1 MTTPEFDRVAAM
13 ADVSRL
19 LAACYYEPAPE
30 FSEERLFDALVD
42 AAACID
48 ADLAARARELKSAF
62 DAESGQEL
70 LVDYAHLFLGPVG
83 LLAVPY
89 ESAWLG
95 KLGEPLEETT
105 QALLDLYADGGFE
118 VDPDFRDLP
127 DHLAVELEFLYT
139 LLFRKAAALRDG
151 DRQAIGEM
159 DALRERL
166 IANHLDRWLPD
177 FQTAVLEGAQCRFYR
192 ELADL
197 TALFVNVARSD
208 EWPHPGLLTTRS
220 AES

>member
-13 ADVSRL
+13 ADVCRL
-19 LAACYYEPAPE
+19 LAACYYEPSPE
-30 FSEERLFDALVD
+30 FSEERLFDALVE
-42 AAACID
+42 AAGRID
-48 ADLAARARELKSAF
+48 ADLAARARQLKTAF
-62 DAESGQEL
+62 EAESGQEL

-89 ESAWLG
+89 ESAWLAKEG
-95 KLGEPLEETT
+95 LSVADTT
-105 QALLDLYADGGFE
+105 QTLLDLFADGGFE
-118 VDPDFRDLP
+118 VDPEFRDLP

-151 DRQAIGEM
+151 AAVDELNT
-159 DALRERL
+159 LRDRL
-166 IANHLDRWLPD
+166 IAGHLDRWLPA

-197 TALFVNVARSD
+197 TVLFINVVRAGAD
-208 EWPHPGLLTTRS
+208 
-220 AES
+220 

>member
-30 FSEERLFDALVD
+30 FTEERLFDSLVD
-42 AAACID
+42 AAGRID

-62 DAESGQEL
+62 EAESGQDL

-89 ESAWLG
+89 ESAWLA
-95 KLGEPLEETT
+95 KAGESLVDTT
-105 QALLDLYADGGFE
+105 RALLDLFADGGFE
-118 VDPDFRDLP
+118 VDPEFRDLP

-139 LLFRKAAALRDG
+139 LLFRKAAALRDN
-151 DRQAIGEM
+151 DVSATHQLN
-159 DALRERL
+159 ALRKRL
-166 IANHLDRWLPD
+166 IAGHLDRWLPD

-197 TALFVNVARSD
+197 TVLFVNIARRD
-208 EWPHPGLLTTRS
+208 
-220 AES
+220 